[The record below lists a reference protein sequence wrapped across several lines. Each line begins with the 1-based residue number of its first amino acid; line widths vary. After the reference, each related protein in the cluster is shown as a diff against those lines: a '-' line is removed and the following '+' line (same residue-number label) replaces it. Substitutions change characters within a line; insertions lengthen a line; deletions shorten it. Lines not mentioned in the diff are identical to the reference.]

1 MENND
6 HEVDNET
13 EQTASENITLK
24 RPRGRPRV
32 EKPPKEIKKIGRPR
46 TRPIPDPDAPKR
58 GRGAPQKDNSEK
70 KTVDIVQYRKNYY
83 KMLKKM
89 DQVLKPI

>member
-1 MENND
+1 M
-6 HEVDNET
+6 
-13 EQTASENITLK
+13 K

-83 KMLKKM
+83 KMLKK
-89 DQVLKPI
+89 DGSSTKTDLGTVIKLFIVDILKDISQAI